1 MSTDKPDD
9 KPDFTIG
16 DDDAGFSDTDDEE
29 DRRSQ
34 EGTKKQFNTL
44 IRPGL
49 EQKVNAAAF
58 WTDRSKAE
66 IVDEA
71 LRLWL
76 SEAEEERGEEFE
88 VLPPHEVEF
97 S

>member
-1 MSTDKPDD
+1 MSKDKPDI
-9 KPDFTIG
+9 DF
-16 DDDAGFSDTDDEE
+16 DDTEAGFSEEADDETRR
-29 DRRSQ
+29 RRS

-49 EQKVNAAAF
+49 EERINAAAF

-76 SEAEEERGEEFE
+76 SRAEEERGEAFE
-88 VLPPHEVEF
+88 ILPPHEVK
-97 S
+97 SS

>member
-1 MSTDKPDD
+1 MAKDKPDI
-9 KPDFTIG
+9 DF
-16 DDDAGFSDTDDEE
+16 DDSDAGFSEEDDEE
-29 DRRSQ
+29 RRRRA

-49 EQKVNAAAF
+49 EERLNAAAF

-76 SEAEEERGEEFE
+76 DQAEDERGEEFE
-88 VLPPHEVEF
+88 VLSPHEVT
-97 S
+97 SS

>member
-1 MSTDKPDD
+1 MAKDRPDIE
-9 KPDFTIG
+9 F
-16 DDDAGFSDTDDEE
+16 DDSDAGFSEEDDEE
-29 DRRSQ
+29 RRRRA

-49 EQKVNAAAF
+49 EERLNAAAF

-76 SEAEEERGEEFE
+76 DQAEEERGESFE
-88 VLPPHEVEF
+88 VLPPHEVQ
-97 S
+97 SS

>member
-1 MSTDKPDD
+1 MAQDKPDIQ
-9 KPDFTIG
+9 F
-16 DDDAGFSDTDDEE
+16 DDSDAGFSQESVDDETK
-29 DRRSQ
+29 RRRT

-49 EQKVNAAAF
+49 EERLNAAAF

-76 SEAEEERGEEFE
+76 RRAEEKRGEQFE
-88 VLPPHEVEF
+88 VLPPHEVE
-97 S
+97 SS

>member
-1 MSTDKPDD
+1 MGQDKPDIE
-9 KPDFTIG
+9 F
-16 DDDAGFSDTDDEE
+16 DDTDAGFSEEE
-29 DRRSQ
+29 DEKRRRRT

-49 EQKVNAAAF
+49 EERINAAAF

-76 SEAEEERGEEFE
+76 DQEEEDRDEEFE
-88 VLPPHEVEF
+88 VLPPHEVE
-97 S
+97 SS

>member
-1 MSTDKPDD
+1 MSKEKPDIE
-9 KPDFTIG
+9 F
-16 DDDAGFSDTDDEE
+16 DDSDAGFSEE
-29 DRRSQ
+29 GSEEKRRRA

-49 EQKVNAAAF
+49 EERLNAAAF

-71 LRLWL
+71 LRMWL
-76 SEAEEERGEEFE
+76 DNAEEEREEEFE
-88 VLPPHEVEF
+88 ILPPHKVET

>member
-1 MSTDKPDD
+1 MAEGKPDI
-9 KPDFTIG
+9 DF
-16 DDDAGFSDTDDEE
+16 DDTDAGFSEEEDEE
-29 DRRSQ
+29 RRRRT
-34 EGTKKQFNTL
+34 EGAKKQFNTL

-49 EQKVNAAAF
+49 EERLNAAAF

-76 SEAEEERGEEFE
+76 DQEEDRGEEFE
-88 VLPPHEVEF
+88 VLPPHEVE
-97 S
+97 SS

>member
-1 MSTDKPDD
+1 MAQDKPDIQ
-9 KPDFTIG
+9 F
-16 DDDAGFSDTDDEE
+16 DDGNAGFSQEGADEE
-29 DRRSQ
+29 TKRRRT
-34 EGTKKQFNTL
+34 EGAKKQFNTL

-49 EQKVNAAAF
+49 EERLNAAAF

-76 SEAEEERGEEFE
+76 RRAEEEREEAFE
-88 VLPPHEVEF
+88 VLPPHEVE
-97 S
+97 SS

>member
-1 MSTDKPDD
+1 MSKDKPEIEFDES
-9 KPDFTIG
+9 
-16 DDDAGFSDTDDEE
+16 DAGFSEETDEE
-29 DRRSQ
+29 TCRRRA

-49 EQKVNAAAF
+49 EERLNAAAF

-76 SEAEEERGEEFE
+76 DQAEEERGEDFE
-88 VLPPHEVEF
+88 VLPPHEVD
-97 S
+97 SS

>member
-1 MSTDKPDD
+1 MADEKPDIQ
-9 KPDFTIG
+9 FG
-16 DDDAGFSDTDDEE
+16 DADAGFSETDDEE
-29 DRRSQ
+29 RRRRS

-49 EQKVNAAAF
+49 EERLNAAAF
-58 WTDRSKAE
+58 WTDRSKAQ

-76 SEAEEERGEEFE
+76 DQAEEARGEEFE
-88 VLPPHEVEF
+88 VLDPHEVT
-97 S
+97 ST

>member
-1 MSTDKPDD
+1 MAEGRPDI
-9 KPDFTIG
+9 DF
-16 DDDAGFSDTDDEE
+16 DDTDAGFSEEEDEE
-29 DRRSQ
+29 RRRRT
-34 EGTKKQFNTL
+34 EGAKKQFNTL

-49 EQKVNAAAF
+49 EERLNAAAF

-76 SEAEEERGEEFE
+76 DQEEDRGEEFE
-88 VLPPHEVEF
+88 VLPPHEVE
-97 S
+97 SS

>member
-1 MSTDKPDD
+1 MAKDKPEI
-9 KPDFTIG
+9 DFG
-16 DDDAGFSDTDDEE
+16 DDDAGFSEEKDEE
-29 DRRSQ
+29 QRRRT

-49 EQKVNAAAF
+49 EERLNAAAF

-76 SEAEEERGEEFE
+76 KRAEDERGEKFDI
-88 VLPPHEVEF
+88 LLPHEVE
-97 S
+97 SS

>member
-1 MSTDKPDD
+1 MAEGKPDI
-9 KPDFTIG
+9 DF
-16 DDDAGFSDTDDEE
+16 DDTDAGFSEEEDEE
-29 DRRSQ
+29 RRRRT
-34 EGTKKQFNTL
+34 EGAKKQFNTL

-49 EQKVNAAAF
+49 EEQLNAAAF

-76 SEAEEERGEEFE
+76 DQEEEDRGEEFE
-88 VLPPHEVEF
+88 VLPPHEVE
-97 S
+97 SS

>member
-1 MSTDKPDD
+1 MAKDKPDIS
-9 KPDFTIG
+9 F
-16 DDDAGFSDTDDEE
+16 DDGNAGFSGERADDETQ
-29 DRRSQ
+29 RRRK

-49 EQKVNAAAF
+49 EERLNAAAF

-76 SEAEEERGEEFE
+76 QEAEDERGEEFE
-88 VLPPHEVEF
+88 VLPPHEVE
-97 S
+97 SS

>member
-1 MSTDKPDD
+1 MAKGKPDIE
-9 KPDFTIG
+9 F
-16 DDDAGFSDTDDEE
+16 DDRDAGFSENADEE
-29 DRRSQ
+29 TRRRRT

-49 EQKVNAAAF
+49 EERINAAAF

-76 SEAEEERGEEFE
+76 DQEEEDRGEEFE
-88 VLPPHEVEF
+88 VLQPHKVE
-97 S
+97 SS

>member
-1 MSTDKPDD
+1 MSKDKPDIE
-9 KPDFTIG
+9 F
-16 DDDAGFSDTDDEE
+16 DDSDAGFSEDADEE
-29 DRRSQ
+29 TRRRRA
-34 EGTKKQFNTL
+34 EGAKKQFNTL

-49 EQKVNAAAF
+49 EERLNAAAF

-76 SEAEEERGEEFE
+76 DRAEEERGEEFE
-88 VLPPHEVEF
+88 VLSPHEVE
-97 S
+97 SS

>member
-1 MSTDKPDD
+1 MAQDKPDIE
-9 KPDFTIG
+9 F
-16 DDDAGFSDTDDEE
+16 DDSDAGFSGDTADEE
-29 DRRSQ
+29 TRRRRD

-49 EQKVNAAAF
+49 EERLNAAAF

-71 LRLWL
+71 LRMWL
-76 SEAEEERGEEFE
+76 QEAEEERGETFE
-88 VLPPHEVEF
+88 VLPPHEVE
-97 S
+97 SS

>member
-1 MSTDKPDD
+1 MAEGKPDI
-9 KPDFTIG
+9 DF
-16 DDDAGFSDTDDEE
+16 DDTDAGFSEEEDEE
-29 DRRSQ
+29 RRRRT

-49 EQKVNAAAF
+49 EERLNAAAF

-76 SEAEEERGEEFE
+76 DQTEEKRGEEFE
-88 VLPPHEVEF
+88 VLSPHEVN
-97 S
+97 SS

>member
-1 MSTDKPDD
+1 MSKNKPEIEFDES
-9 KPDFTIG
+9 
-16 DDDAGFSDTDDEE
+16 DAGFSEETDEE
-29 DRRSQ
+29 TRRRRA

-49 EQKVNAAAF
+49 EERLNAAAF

-76 SEAEEERGEEFE
+76 DQAEEERGEEFE
-88 VLPPHEVEF
+88 VLPPHEVN
-97 S
+97 SS